1 MDRDLLNHL
10 PVILAVARRKNFA
23 AAASELGMGPSAVSH
38 AVRLVEERLGVP
50 LFARTTRSVALT
62 EAGAA
67 LVASAA
73 PALQDISDRVERIRA
88 VKGRVSGLLR
98 LNVPRLALSM
108 VMTSVVREMA
118 KRFPDVTVEIFADDA
133 IVNIVEDGFDAGIR
147 LGEMIAEDMITVRLT
162 PPFRAILVASPAYL
176 SERGRPKNIADLKN
190 HNCIAYRLIKSGALY
205 RWELLDDGHEVA
217 VEATGSTV
225 INDPMY
231 ALDLARAGVGL
242 AYVMEPVV
250 RADIAAGHL
259 TQVLPRS
266 SSEWPGLFL
275 YYPKRAALA
284 PKLRA
289 FIDTTKEV
297 LRHRGSS

>member
-1 MDRDLLNHL
+1 MSRTG
-10 PVILAVARRKNFA
+10 F
-23 AAASELGMGPSAVSH
+23 PS
-38 AVRLVEERLGVP
+38 R
-50 LFARTTRSVALT
+50 
-62 EAGAA
+62 
-67 LVASAA
+67 
-73 PALQDISDRVERIRA
+73 
-88 VKGRVSGLLR
+88 
-98 LNVPRLALSM
+98 
-108 VMTSVVREMA
+108 
-118 KRFPDVTVEIFADDA
+118 
-133 IVNIVEDGFDAGIR
+133 
-147 LGEMIAEDMITVRLT
+147 
-162 PPFRAILVASPAYL
+162 
-176 SERGRPKNIADLKN
+176 RGRPKTIADLKN
-190 HNCIAYRLIKSGALY
+190 HNCIAYRLIKSGGLY
-205 RWELLDDGHEVA
+205 RWELLDDGREVA
-217 VEATGSTV
+217 VEAAGNTV

-259 TQVLPRS
+259 TQVLPKS

>member
-23 AAASELGMGPSAVSH
+23 AAASELGMGASAVSH

-73 PALQDISDRVERIRA
+73 PALQDIADRVERIRA

-118 KRFPDVTVEIFADDA
+118 KRFPDVRVEIFADDA
-133 IVNIVEDGFDAGIR
+133 IANIVEDGFDAGIR

-176 SERGRPKNIADLKN
+176 SERGRPKTIADLKN
-190 HNCIAYRLIKSGALY
+190 HNCIAYRLIKSGGLY
-205 RWELLDDGHEVA
+205 RWELLDDGREVA
-217 VEATGSTV
+217 VEATGNTV

-259 TQVLPRS
+259 TQVLPKS
-266 SSEWPGLFL
+266 FSEWPGLFL

>member
-1 MDRDLLNHL
+1 
-10 PVILAVARRKNFA
+10 
-23 AAASELGMGPSAVSH
+23 
-38 AVRLVEERLGVP
+38 
-50 LFARTTRSVALT
+50 
-62 EAGAA
+62 
-67 LVASAA
+67 
-73 PALQDISDRVERIRA
+73 
-88 VKGRVSGLLR
+88 
-98 LNVPRLALSM
+98 
-108 VMTSVVREMA
+108 
-118 KRFPDVTVEIFADDA
+118 
-133 IVNIVEDGFDAGIR
+133 
-147 LGEMIAEDMITVRLT
+147 
-162 PPFRAILVASPAYL
+162 
-176 SERGRPKNIADLKN
+176 
-190 HNCIAYRLIKSGALY
+190 
-205 RWELLDDGHEVA
+205 
-217 VEATGSTV
+217 V

-289 FIDTTKEV
+289 FIDTAKEV

>member
-50 LFARTTRSVALT
+50 LFARTTRNVALT

-73 PALQDISDRVERIRA
+73 PALQDIADRVERIRA

-133 IVNIVEDGFDAGIR
+133 KI
-147 LGEMIAEDMITVRLT
+147 
-162 PPFRAILVASPAYL
+162 
-176 SERGRPKNIADLKN
+176 
-190 HNCIAYRLIKSGALY
+190 
-205 RWELLDDGHEVA
+205 
-217 VEATGSTV
+217 STV
-225 INDPMY
+225 TSGKR
-231 ALDLARAGVGL
+231 LAISRTTDVITIDSARRGTFRRRRPLTRPLTARMRSTRSEISCRAGAAL
-242 AYVMEPVV
+242 ATKAAPASVSATLRVV
-250 RADIAAGHL
+250 RANSG
-259 TQVLPRS
+259 TPNRS
-266 SSEWPGLFL
+266 STRRTAWLTAEGPMPSSEAAAAKFL
-275 YYPKRAALA
+275 RRATARTTG
-284 PKLRA
+284 KWLRRSRS
-289 FIDTTKEV
+289 IHE
-297 LRHRGSS
+297 

>member
-23 AAASELGMGPSAVSH
+23 AAASELGMGASAVSH

-73 PALQDISDRVERIRA
+73 PALQDIADRVERIRA

-118 KRFPDVTVEIFADDA
+118 KRFPDVRVEIFADDA
-133 IVNIVEDGFDAGIR
+133 IANIVEDGFDAGIR

-176 SERGRPKNIADLKN
+176 SERGRPKTIADLKN
-190 HNCIAYRLIKSGALY
+190 HNCIAYRLIKSGGLY
-205 RWELLDDGHEVA
+205 RWELLDDGREVA

-259 TQVLPRS
+259 TQVLPKS
-266 SSEWPGLFL
+266 FSEWPGLFL

>member
-10 PVILAVARRKNFA
+10 PVVLAVARRKNFA

-133 IVNIVEDGFDAGIR
+133 IANIVEDGFDAGIR

-162 PPFRAILVASPAYL
+162 PPFRAILVASPA
-176 SERGRPKNIADLKN
+176 
-190 HNCIAYRLIKSGALY
+190 
-205 RWELLDDGHEVA
+205 
-217 VEATGSTV
+217 
-225 INDPMY
+225 
-231 ALDLARAGVGL
+231 
-242 AYVMEPVV
+242 
-250 RADIAAGHL
+250 
-259 TQVLPRS
+259 
-266 SSEWPGLFL
+266 
-275 YYPKRAALA
+275 
-284 PKLRA
+284 
-289 FIDTTKEV
+289 
-297 LRHRGSS
+297 